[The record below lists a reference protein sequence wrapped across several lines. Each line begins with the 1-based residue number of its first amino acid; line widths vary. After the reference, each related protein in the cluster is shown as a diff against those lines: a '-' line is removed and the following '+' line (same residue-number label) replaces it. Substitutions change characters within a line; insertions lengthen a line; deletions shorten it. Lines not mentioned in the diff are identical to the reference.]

1 MGSFS
6 DYLENELIDHVFK
19 TGAYTAATN
28 LYVGLSHTT
37 WAGATADAYTGTTAA
52 HEINTNG
59 TTGGYIRKKCNTWD
73 LASAGATENSQA
85 VTFAQAT
92 ANWGT
97 VRSWFVADKTT
108 KGNIIVWG
116 TLTTAKAVSSGDT
129 LKFATGDIDITLS

>member
-19 TGAYTAATN
+19 TGAYTVATN
-28 LYVGLSHTT
+28 LYVGLSSTT

-52 HEINTNG
+52 NEISG
-59 TTGGYIRKKCNTWD
+59 GGYVRKKCNTWD
-73 LASAGATENSQA
+73 AAAAGATENSQA

-92 ANWGT
+92 ADWGT

-108 KGNIIVWG
+108 LGNIIVWG

-129 LKFATGDIDITLS
+129 LKFATGDIDVTLS

>member
-6 DYLENELIDHVFK
+6 DFLENELIDHVFK

-37 WAGATADAYTGTTAA
+37 WAGTTADAYTGTTAG
-52 HEINTNG
+52 HEIS
-59 TTGGYIRKKCNTWD
+59 GGAYVRKKCNTWD
-73 LASAGATENSQA
+73 LSAAGATENSQA